1 MNFKDKII
9 YDIIEKLKNQY
20 QLFISNQFISYYLNE
35 SNIPKNDWIDIEDL
49 TNSNKY
55 FEAEGYELE
64 KLYEQTLTFTT
75 FLVKIK
81 KEIMP
86 KMMDEKARRMAKMSL
101 DNKILYKMTVDN
113 APGNLKFFYDI
124 IIELFI
130 NIKKIDKKMNGEK
143 KMLFDKLAFLK
154 DIEKNLNQ

>member
-35 SNIPKNDWIDIEDL
+35 SNIPKNDWIDFEDL
-49 TNSNKY
+49 VNSNKY

-64 KLYEQTLTFTT
+64 KIYEQILTFTT
-75 FLVKIK
+75 FLLKIK
-81 KEIMP
+81 KEIIP
-86 KMMDEKARRMAKMSL
+86 KMMDEKARRMARMSI

-113 APGNLKFFYDI
+113 APGNLKIFYDI

-130 NIKKIDKKMNGEK
+130 NIKKLIKK
-143 KMLFDKLAFLK
+143 
-154 DIEKNLNQ
+154 

>member
-113 APGNLKFFYDI
+113 APGNLKIFYDI

-130 NIKKIDKKMNGEK
+130 NIKKIDKKMNGDK
-143 KMLFDKLAFLK
+143 KMLFDKLTFLK

>member
-49 TNSNKY
+49 VNSNKY
-55 FEAEGYELE
+55 FEAEGYEL
-64 KLYEQTLTFTT
+64 KMLYEQILTFTT
-75 FLVKIK
+75 FLLKIK

-86 KMMDEKARRMAKMSL
+86 KMMDEKARRMARMSI

-113 APGNLKFFYDI
+113 APGNLKIFYDI

-143 KMLFDKLAFLK
+143 KMLFDKLTFLK
-154 DIEKNLNQ
+154 DIEKNLNK

>member
-9 YDIIEKLKNQY
+9 YDLIEKLKNQY

-49 TNSNKY
+49 INSNKY

-143 KMLFDKLAFLK
+143 KMLFDKLTFLK

>member
-35 SNIPKNDWIDIEDL
+35 SNIPKNDWIDFEDL
-49 TNSNKY
+49 VNSNKY

-64 KLYEQTLTFTT
+64 KIYEQILTFTT
-75 FLVKIK
+75 FLLKIK
-81 KEIMP
+81 KEIIP
-86 KMMDEKARRMAKMSL
+86 KMMDEKARRMARMSI

-113 APGNLKFFYDI
+113 APGNLKIFYDI

-143 KMLFDKLAFLK
+143 KMLFDKLTFLK

>member
-9 YDIIEKLKNQY
+9 YDLIEKLKNQY

-49 TNSNKY
+49 ANSNKY

-64 KLYEQTLTFTT
+64 KLYEQILTFTT
-75 FLVKIK
+75 FLLKIN

-86 KMMDEKARRMAKMSL
+86 KMMDEKARRMARMSI

-113 APGNLKFFYDI
+113 APGNLKIFYDI

-143 KMLFDKLAFLK
+143 KMLFNKLAFLK

>member
-9 YDIIEKLKNQY
+9 YDVIEKLKNQY

-35 SNIPKNDWIDIEDL
+35 SNIPKNDWIDFEDL
-49 TNSNKY
+49 VNSNKY

-64 KLYEQTLTFTT
+64 KLYEQILTFTT
-75 FLVKIK
+75 FLLKIK
-81 KEIMP
+81 KEIIP
-86 KMMDEKARRMAKMSL
+86 KMMDEKARRMAKMSI

-113 APGNLKFFYDI
+113 APGNLKIFYDI

-143 KMLFDKLAFLK
+143 KMLFNKLTFLK

>member
-35 SNIPKNDWIDIEDL
+35 SNIPKNDWIDFEDL
-49 TNSNKY
+49 VNSNKY

-64 KLYEQTLTFTT
+64 KLYEQILTFTT

-81 KEIMP
+81 KEIIP
-86 KMMDEKARRMAKMSL
+86 KMMDEKARRMARMSI

-113 APGNLKFFYDI
+113 APGNLKIFYDI

-143 KMLFDKLAFLK
+143 KMLFNKLTFLK

>member
-49 TNSNKY
+49 INSNKY
-55 FEAEGYELE
+55 FEAEGYEME
-64 KLYEQTLTFTT
+64 MLYEQILTFTT
-75 FLVKIK
+75 FLLKIK

-86 KMMDEKARRMAKMSL
+86 KMMNEKARRMAKMSI

-113 APGNLKFFYDI
+113 APGNLKIFYDI

-130 NIKKIDKKMNGEK
+130 NIKKIDKKINGEK
-143 KMLFDKLAFLK
+143 KMLFDKLTFLK

>member
-9 YDIIEKLKNQY
+9 YDLIEKLKNQY

-75 FLVKIK
+75 FLLKIK

-86 KMMDEKARRMAKMSL
+86 KMMDEKARRMARMSL

-143 KMLFDKLAFLK
+143 KMLFDKLTFLK

>member
-143 KMLFDKLAFLK
+143 KMLFDKLTFLK

>member
-75 FLVKIK
+75 FLLKIK

-86 KMMDEKARRMAKMSL
+86 KMMDEKARRMARMSI

-113 APGNLKFFYDI
+113 APGNLKIFYDI

-143 KMLFDKLAFLK
+143 KMLFDKLTFLK